1 MTVGTCSYNGQGV
14 PLNGESEVKQ
24 VTLGTDVITI
34 TGVASQTGDFLVC
47 RNSAGTEKMS
57 VDVNGNLTLAGN
69 LAFKDNGTVAPTTA
83 TLPDNGVAIYTAG
96 GTVRLA
102 VNHDTTIWY
111 FNRTGNL

>member
-14 PLNGESEVKQ
+14 PLNGESEIKQ

-47 RNSAGTEKMS
+47 RNSAGAEKLS
-57 VDVNGNLTLAGN
+57 VDVNGNMTLAGN
-69 LAFKDNGTVAPTTA
+69 LVIKDNGTVAPTTA
-83 TLPDNGVAIYTAG
+83 TLSDGGFAVYSAG

-102 VNHDTTIWY
+102 IRSGTTIY
-111 FNRTGNL
+111 YINRTGNL